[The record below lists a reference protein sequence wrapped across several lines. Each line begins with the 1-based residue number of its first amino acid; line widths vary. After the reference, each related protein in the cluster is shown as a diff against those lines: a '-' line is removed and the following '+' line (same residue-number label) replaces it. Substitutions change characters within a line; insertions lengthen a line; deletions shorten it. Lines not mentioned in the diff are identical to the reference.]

1 MNIYVTPQP
10 TPINDSG
17 VVIVD
22 SVITDM
28 CDRKQFG
35 LKKYGTALCANNG
48 RNALIDAYQE
58 TMDLM
63 VYLKQQI
70 IESDTEPTELW

>member
-1 MNIYVTPQP
+1 MNLSKPQP
-10 TPINDSG
+10 KPINDSG
-17 VVIVD
+17 VIVIDMV
-22 SVITDM
+22 VRDM

-35 LKKYGTALCANNG
+35 LDKYGTALCSNNG

-70 IESDTEPTELW
+70 LESYIEPTELW